1 MTDISLYNITF
12 WVEDEE
18 GNGKLYTTK
27 MDYDHS
33 FIASLIELEDLEPI
47 EGIE

>member
-1 MTDISLYNITF
+1 MTYISIYDITI

-27 MDYDHS
+27 SDYDHS
-33 FIASLIELEDLEPI
+33 FFASLIGMEDLVPI
-47 EGIE
+47 EEEE